1 LVAAYDKKG
10 KFVGVIDVPGPL
22 SPVPDRQ
29 TTKMCLSGGLMF
41 VAKGNQILSTDSKS
55 KVKQEAAPTP
65 VNRWGPAQFHH
76 EFQRLYREKFKL
88 GYPSMTFKDT
98 SKWKSLL
105 GGVDPMS
112 LREILHFFFEQLEL
126 LQKMH
131 KIPKPSPAVFHGW
144 FATIQEAWVVECG
157 PPAASGFEEGDV
169 EL

>member
-29 TTKMCLSGGLMF
+29 TTKMCLSGGL
-41 VAKGNQILSTDSKS
+41 T
-55 KVKQEAAPTP
+55 APTP